1 MIKTIR
7 IGADVHT
14 ELIDTADNF
23 GLKVRTLTE
32 MCISRSCGEFMKN
45 GVTLK
50 AVSDG
55 ANNDSR
61 HDNKPEQ

>member
-7 IGADVHT
+7 IGTDVHT
-14 ELIDTADNF
+14 ELTDTADHF
-23 GLKVRTLTE
+23 GLKVRTPTE

-45 GVTLK
+45 GVILK
-50 AVSDG
+50 AVSNSSD
-55 ANNDSR
+55 NDSR